1 MRTNYDIKEGR
12 LVELGTEFG
21 PIAIFVAPTVEDR
34 ILLLEGLGIDEH
46 TLDSVLDPEE
56 ISRVEYDSLIERTTI
71 IWKRPDRRADTDA
84 ARFELSSVGVFL
96 DPGRLA
102 LVIADG
108 PQPIEAFHVTE
119 ASSLGELV
127 LRIMQSTIEDY
138 LARLRAIKRAAGQ
151 IQAQLNRTL
160 DNRALVRMFD
170 LTEDLIYYVD
180 AIEANQVV
188 LNRVAAAGERL
199 GLTAYDLDLLE
210 DMRIDNA
217 QASRQGHIYT
227 TVLAGL
233 LDARGNIVNNNM
245 NVLIKNLTVVNVVF
259 LPLGVIAGIGGM
271 SEFTSMAGDYGV
283 AWQLAYPLFLVGM
296 VLLGFG
302 LWKVIGIWIDRLMGG
317 QGRLPADRYLPPD
330 RMQA

>member
-12 LVELGTEFG
+12 LIELGTESG
-21 PIAIFVAPTVEDR
+21 PIALFISPTEEDR
-34 ILLLEGLGIDEH
+34 TLLLEGLGIDEH

-84 ARFELSSVGVFL
+84 ARFELSSVGIFL

-102 LVIADG
+102 IITADE
-108 PQPIEAFHVTE
+108 PQPIDAFRLTE
-119 ASSLGELV
+119 TSSLGELV
-127 LRIMQSTIEDY
+127 LRLMQGTIDDF

-188 LNRVAAAGERL
+188 LSRLAVAGERL
-199 GLTAYDLDLLE
+199 GLTADDLDLLE

-271 SEFTSMAGDYGV
+271 SEFTMMVTDYGV
-283 AWQLAYPLFLVGM
+283 SWQVAYTLFTLGM
-296 VLLGFG
+296 VVLGFG
-302 LWKVIGIWIDRLMGG
+302 LWKVIGMWVDRQMGG
-317 QGRLPADRYLPPD
+317 QARLPADRYLPPD
-330 RMQA
+330 RLQG

>member
-1 MRTNYDIKEGR
+1 M
-12 LVELGTEFG
+12 
-21 PIAIFVAPTVEDR
+21 
-34 ILLLEGLGIDEH
+34 
-46 TLDSVLDPEE
+46 
-56 ISRVEYDSLIERTTI
+56 
-71 IWKRPDRRADTDA
+71 
-84 ARFELSSVGVFL
+84 
-96 DPGRLA
+96 
-102 LVIADG
+102 
-108 PQPIEAFHVTE
+108 
-119 ASSLGELV
+119 

-160 DNRALVRMFD
+160 DNRALVQMFD

-217 QASRQGHIYT
+217 KGEQTRAHLHDGPGRSPRCTRKHRQQQHERPDQEPNRRERRLPPVGSHRRDRWN
-227 TVLAGL
+227 VRVHLHGRRLWGGLA
-233 LDARGNIVNNNM
+233 AR
-245 NVLIKNLTVVNVVF
+245 
-259 LPLGVIAGIGGM
+259 LP
-271 SEFTSMAGDYGV
+271 
-283 AWQLAYPLFLVGM
+283 PLPVGM

-302 LWKVIGIWIDRLMGG
+302 LWKVIGIWIDRQMGG

-330 RMQA
+330 RMQG

>member
-1 MRTNYDIKEGR
+1 MRTNYEIKEGR
-12 LVELGTEFG
+12 LVELGTESG
-21 PIAIFVAPTVEDR
+21 PIALFVAPTADDR
-34 ILLLEGLGIDEH
+34 TLLLEGLGIDEH

-84 ARFELSSVGVFL
+84 ARFELSSVGIFF

-102 LVIADG
+102 IITADE
-108 PQPIEAFHVTE
+108 PAPFDFARLPD
-119 ASSLGELV
+119 ALSLGALV
-127 LRIMQSTIEDY
+127 LRLMRGTIDEY

-188 LNRVAAAGERL
+188 LNRLAAAGERL
-199 GLTAYDLDLLE
+199 GLTPDDLDLLE

-271 SEFTSMAGDYGV
+271 SEFTGMASDYGLS
-283 AWQLAYPLFLVGM
+283 WQLAYPLFLLGM
-296 VLLGFG
+296 VLFGFG
-302 LWKVIGIWIDRLMGG
+302 MWKLIGMWIDRLMGG
-317 QGRLPADRYLPPD
+317 QAKLPADRYLPSD
-330 RMQA
+330 RPSS